1 VLLLARVKGTRIR
14 AKTAINRI
22 IPRMSIRQ
30 KISTRN
36 FFVPNTLTRLGYEVT
51 FFAFQWPYV
60 RVKKRGIEQ
69 TIKSAQVNARDAQDN
84 IPGKMTANIPIPQR
98 QLVTLSTASVKF
110 PLIQVLIY
118 LVSYQFILIG

>member
-1 VLLLARVKGTRIR
+1 
-14 AKTAINRI
+14 
-22 IPRMSIRQ
+22 MSIRQ

-36 FFVPNTLTRLGYEVT
+36 FFVPNTSTRLGYEVT

-69 TIKSAQVNARDAQDN
+69 TIESARVNARDAQDN
-84 IPGKMTANIPIPQR
+84 IPGKMIANIPIPQR

-118 LVSYQFILIG
+118 LVSYQ